1 VTTDVDG
8 DMSTRTARHG
18 EMAEAGIRAHQ
29 ALTDAHVSGGRPMI
43 EPASPEANPTVFF
56 TPQMGE
62 QIVEGGMSFGA
73 TDTALRELQLYWTRI
88 PDFGVKDAKVF
99 PSDDGWAQVL
109 YWGGTADNGD
119 SITAQEVDVIT
130 TDDAFAITRFEIY
143 SDAKQW
149 RKIIEFVHG
158 GALPGGSYADLI
170 ARATGTDAAS

>member
-1 VTTDVDG
+1 
-8 DMSTRTARHG
+8 
-18 EMAEAGIRAHQ
+18 MAEAGIRAHR
-29 ALTDAHVSGGRPMI
+29 ALTDAHVSGGRHLI
-43 EPASPEANPTVFF
+43 VPASSQATRTVFF

-62 QIVEGGMSFGA
+62 HIVEGGMAFGA
-73 TDTALRELQLYWTRI
+73 TDTALGELQLYWKRI
-88 PDFGVKDAKVF
+88 PDFGIKDAKVF

-109 YWGGTADNGD
+109 HWGGTADNGD

-149 RKIIEFVHG
+149 RKIIELVHG

-170 ARATGTDAAS
+170 ARSPGTDASS